1 MTAKTNKL
9 INAAPMADKKWQA
22 EDALRT
28 LTRAGEIQ
36 RDKSLMREVK
46 KCAREQMKTLAKVT
60 SGPNRKK

>member
-1 MTAKTNKL
+1 MTKTNKL
-9 INAAPMADKKWQA
+9 VAATAPMADRKWQA